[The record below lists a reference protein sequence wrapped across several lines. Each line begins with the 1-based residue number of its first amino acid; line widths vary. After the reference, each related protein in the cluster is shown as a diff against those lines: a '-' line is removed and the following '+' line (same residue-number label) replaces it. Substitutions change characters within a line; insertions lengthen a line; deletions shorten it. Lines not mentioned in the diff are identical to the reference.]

1 MTVIDEQIAVLQAY
15 KEGKTIE
22 YRCHDDY
29 DGWSEWYTVKGYG
42 GSPYNFNFSNEEYR
56 IAKEPEYRPYEYTKE
71 IVEAIKQHG
80 SFIKSKTK
88 TLYYNIIWFEAE
100 YVSYGISGLG
110 KESYK
115 TVFENYVWADD
126 GSPCGVKID

>member
-1 MTVIDEQIAVLQAY
+1 MNTIDEQLAVLQAL
-15 KEGKTIE
+15 KNGKTIE
-22 YRCHDDY
+22 YRWKD
-29 DGWSEWYTVKGYG
+29 E
-42 GSPYNFNFSNEEYR
+42 YNSWLNWQVLPIDPVNTALDFMQYEYR
-56 IAKEPEYRPYEYTKE
+56 IAKEPEFRPYETPE
-71 IVEAIKQHG
+71 EFVEAIKQHG

-88 TLYYNIIWFEAE
+88 TLYYNIIWFENE